1 MAATASQAALARMD
15 PHDARQA
22 LRFELYHRGM
32 ELANGYHELS
42 DVCEQ
47 RRRFDADQQIRHSR
61 GLPVNAIDPN
71 LLAAL
76 EAGLPDCA
84 GVALGFDRVLMLAMN
99 AASIDDVL
107 AFPVE
112 RA

>member
-1 MAATASQAALARMD
+1 MIARCAALR
-15 PHDARQA
+15 A
-22 LRFELYHRGM
+22 LPRRHG
-32 ELANGYHELS
+32 AHNGYHELTS
-42 DVCEQ
+42 GAEQ
-47 RRRFDADQQIRHSR
+47 RLRFAADQQARAAR
-61 GLPVNAIDPN
+61 GLPMFALDAN
-71 LLAAL
+71 LLSAL

-84 GVALGFDRVLMLAMN
+84 GVALGFDRMLMLAAG